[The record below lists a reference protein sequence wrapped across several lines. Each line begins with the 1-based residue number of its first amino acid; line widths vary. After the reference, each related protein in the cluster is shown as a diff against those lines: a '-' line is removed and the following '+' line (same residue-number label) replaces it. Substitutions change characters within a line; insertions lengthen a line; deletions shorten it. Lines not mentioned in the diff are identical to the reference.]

1 MFFNLYIFFVKR
13 QRIKAYAIHSVRET
27 PIVGHVGYVMDE
39 HFSSNELKRVVIQHL
54 YHHSIIS

>member
-27 PIVGHVGYVMDE
+27 HIVGYVMDG
-39 HFSSNELKRVVIQHL
+39 HSTSNELKRVVIQHL